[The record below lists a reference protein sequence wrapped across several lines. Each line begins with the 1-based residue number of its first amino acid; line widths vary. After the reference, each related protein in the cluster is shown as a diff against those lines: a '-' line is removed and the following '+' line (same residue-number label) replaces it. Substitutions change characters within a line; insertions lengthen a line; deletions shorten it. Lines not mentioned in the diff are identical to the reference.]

1 MAVSHPDVTCI
12 GRENAKNRRRCARV
26 INLEL
31 SWRQA
36 AEAAAGMGV
45 VAAALWA
52 ASRPRRA
59 DGKPQLT
66 DGNPQLTADK
76 PQVAAG
82 RPRLVKAAVAARE
95 AALALGLFALWQYA
109 GSFALMGPGG
119 ALGRSRWIW
128 NFERSIHLPS
138 EAVIQRLFLPY
149 PLLIQFFNLYYDSLH
164 FPVLIACMVWLFV
177 WHRDRY
183 GRWRT
188 TLVAFTGLCLVV
200 QLVPVAPPRML
211 TGTGLVDTA
220 VLYHESVYSNTA
232 GFDPDQ
238 LSAMP
243 SVHVGWALL
252 VAVAIITTARS
263 RWRWLAAL
271 YPCLTTLVVIV
282 TANHF
287 WLDGI
292 VAASILVLVLA
303 VQAAARRMLCRK
315 NQSRNDQ
322 TRNDQTRKTH
332 WRTKLAAGSSDGL
345 VVDLDAERLR
355 EHRRHMRELAG
366 TDDRAPQRAG
376 VDDQAELGGPQVRLV
391 HRDFAEIST
400 HELRTRKRASGQR
413 RASEIDVAQDAVIED
428 HLSQAGSPEVHR
440 VQLAAAEHDIPQL
453 GAEDLHPG
461 QR

>member
-1 MAVSHPDVTCI
+1 M
-12 GRENAKNRRRCARV
+12 

-31 SWRQA
+31 DWRQA
-36 AEAAAGMGV
+36 AEVAAGTGI
-45 VAAALWA
+45 VAAALWSA
-52 ASRPRRA
+52 GRPRLAAGR
-59 DGKPQLT
+59 PRL
-66 DGNPQLTADK
+66 
-76 PQVAAG
+76 AAG
-82 RPRLVKAAVAARE
+82 RPRLVKAAVATRE

-128 NFERSIHLPS
+128 NFERAIHLPS
-138 EAVIQRLFLPY
+138 EVAIQRFFLPY

-211 TGTGLVDTA
+211 TGIGLVDTA
-220 VLYHESVYSNTA
+220 VRYHESVYSNTA

-252 VAVAIITTARS
+252 AAVAIITTARS

-271 YPCLTTLVVIV
+271 YPCLTTLIVIV

-292 VAASILVLVLA
+292 VAAGLLVLVLA
-303 VQAAARRMLCRK
+303 VQAAARQMLTARCSKDHGGKDHGSKDQRRK
-315 NQSRNDQ
+315 DR
-322 TRNDQTRKTH
+322 REE
-332 WRTKLAAGSSDGL
+332 LAAGSSDGL
-345 VVDLDAERLR
+345 VIDLDAERLR
-355 EHRRHMRELAG
+355 EHRRHVRELAG

-376 VDDQAELGGPQVRLV
+376 VDDQAELGGPQVRLA
-391 HRDFAEIST
+391 HRDLAEVST
-400 HELRTRKRASGQR
+400 DEPRTRKRASGQR
-413 RASEIDVAQDAVIED
+413 RASEIDVAQDAVVED
-428 HLSQAGSPEVHR
+428 HLGQAGSPEVHR
-440 VQLAAAEHDIPQL
+440 VQLATAEDDIAQF

-461 QR
+461 

>member
-1 MAVSHPDVTCI
+1 M
-12 GRENAKNRRRCARV
+12 

-31 SWRQA
+31 DWRQA
-36 AEAAAGMGV
+36 AEVAAGTGV

-52 ASRPRRA
+52 AGRPRLA
-59 DGKPQLT
+59 DGKALLADGKALLA
-66 DGNPQLTADK
+66 DGNALLADGKARPAADK
-76 PQVAAG
+76 PRLAAG
-82 RPRLVKAAVAARE
+82 RPRLVKAAVATRE

-109 GSFALMGPGG
+109 GSFALMGPSG

-128 NFERSIHLPS
+128 NFERAIHLPS
-138 EAVIQRLFLPY
+138 EAAIQRFFLPH

-188 TLVAFTGLCLVV
+188 TVVAFTGLCLVV

-220 VLYHESVYSNTA
+220 VRYHESVYSNTA

-252 VAVAIITTARS
+252 AAVAIITTARS

-271 YPCLTTLVVIV
+271 YPCLTTLIVIV

-292 VAASILVLVLA
+292 VAAGLLVLVLA
-303 VQAAARRMLCRK
+303 AQAAARRMLTARCSNDLDRINPDRK
-315 NQSRNDQ
+315 NPGE
-322 TRNDQTRKTH
+322 
-332 WRTKLAAGSSDGL
+332 KLAAGRSGGL
-345 VVDLDAERLR
+345 VIDLDAERLR
-355 EHRRHMRELAG
+355 EHRRHVRELAG

-391 HRDFAEIST
+391 HRDLAEIST
-400 HELRTRKRASGQR
+400 DELRTRERASGQR

-440 VQLAAAEHDIPQL
+440 VQLATAEDDIAQF